1 MPPEIQLLRPLWL
14 LALVPLGLVLRRLA
28 RAGEG
33 GNAWRDLVDAHL
45 LTHLLE
51 GDGRGLRRLPLALLA
66 AGWVLGVIALAGP
79 VWERLPQPVYQAE
92 THRVIVL
99 DISPAMKATDLP
111 PSRLARAR
119 FEVLDLLRLS
129 GEGQTALLAY
139 GAEPFVVSP
148 LTADAET
155 IAAQVPDLES
165 DLLPV
170 QGERREDLALEQAG
184 QLLRQGAASGGDII
198 VVTTGLDQPDAAYE
212 AARRL
217 REEGFRVSV
226 LGVGT
231 EQGAPIPLDD
241 GGFYKDDQGAIL
253 MPHLERAQLAS
264 LASAGGGRYVTASS
278 AEDDTVALIPDE
290 IGAPAAA
297 ATEQEVSADQW
308 REEGPWLLLVLLPL
322 AAVAFRRGW
331 LSPLLLIVLI
341 APPPEAL
348 ALEWQDLWLRPD
360 QQAARELAAGEP
372 GRAAERFERPDW
384 RAAAQYQ
391 AEDYASAL
399 QSLEAMS
406 GAEVDYNRGNALAR
420 LGKLEDA
427 IAEYE
432 RALATDPAHQ
442 DARHNLDLLRRL
454 LAQQEETQDQQ
465 PQQPAD
471 DREESQG
478 ESGADQNQGQGQ
490 AQDQD
495 KTDAGAQ
502 ESPDQGGGQANA
514 APQEQD
520 APGQGESATEQESGD
535 DPNGQSSPGEQAE
548 TGNQEQESQTQGTAG
563 QPDGQQEGQRDD
575 ASASKQDP
583 GERAEAPGS
592 QSQAGAE
599 LGPDDLLGSPPPAGS
614 RAPAGTAEDTGAGE
628 DQQAMEH
635 MLRRVPDDPG
645 GLLRQRFLLQHLR
658 RNGRLP

>member
-1 MPPEIQLLRPLWL
+1 MSPEIQLLRPLWL
-14 LALVPLGLVLRRLA
+14 LALVPLGLVLWRLA
-28 RAGEG
+28 RTGEG

-51 GDGRGLRRLPLALLA
+51 GDGRGLRRLPLTLLA
-66 AGWVLGVIALAGP
+66 VGWVLGVIALAGP
-79 VWERLPQPVYQAE
+79 VWQRLPQPVYQAE

-119 FEVLDLLRLS
+119 FEVLDLLRRS
-129 GEGQTALLAY
+129 GEGQTALLVY

-148 LTADAET
+148 LTTDAET

-170 QGERREDLALEQAG
+170 QGERDEDLALEQAG
-184 QLLRQGAASGGDII
+184 ELLRQGAASEGDVIF
-198 VVTTGLDQPDAAYE
+198 VTTGLDQPDAAYE

-226 LGVGT
+226 LGIGT

-241 GGFYKDDQGAIL
+241 GGFYKDDHGAIL
-253 MPHLERAQLAS
+253 MPRLERAQLAS

-290 IGAPAAA
+290 IRAPAAA
-297 ATEQEVSADQW
+297 AEREVAADQW
-308 REEGPWLLLVLLPL
+308 REEGPWLLLALLPL

-331 LSPLLLIVLI
+331 LSPLLLVVLI

-384 RAAAQYQ
+384 RAAAQYE
-391 AEDYASAL
+391 AEEYASAL
-399 QSLEAMS
+399 QSLEAMK
-406 GAEVDYNRGNALAR
+406 GAEADYNRGNALAR
-420 LGKLEDA
+420 LGKLQDA

-432 RALATDPAHQ
+432 RALATDPAHE

-454 LAQQEETQDQQ
+454 LEQQQEQQ
-465 PQQPAD
+465 EQPPQQSAD
-471 DREESQG
+471 NSDESQG
-478 ESGADQNQGQGQ
+478 EEGEDQG
-490 AQDQD
+490 QDQD
-495 KTDAGAQ
+495 KNDANAGAQ
-502 ESPDQGGGQANA
+502 ESPDQGSGQADA
-514 APQEQD
+514 TPQDQD
-520 APGQGESATEQESGD
+520 APGQGESAAEQKPGD
-535 DPNGQSSPGEQAE
+535 DPNARSSSGESSD
-548 TGNQEQESQTQGTAG
+548 TGGEEQEPQPQGVAEQPEG
-563 QPDGQQEGQRDD
+563 QREGQRDD
-575 ASASKQDP
+575 ASAKVQGLEENAGQP
-583 GERAEAPGS
+583 GAQASAGDEPG
-592 QSQAGAE
+592 
-599 LGPDDLLGSPPPAGS
+599 LNDLLGGPPPDGS
-614 RAPAGTAEDTGAGE
+614 RASAGAAEETGAGE